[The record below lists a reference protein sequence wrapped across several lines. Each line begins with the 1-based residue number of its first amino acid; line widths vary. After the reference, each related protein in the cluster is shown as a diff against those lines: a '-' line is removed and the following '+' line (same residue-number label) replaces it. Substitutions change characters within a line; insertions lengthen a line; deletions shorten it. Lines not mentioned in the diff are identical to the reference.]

1 MFIFSKFCLLNLL
14 LITLL
19 YQIYCADLDDSLG
32 IEDDDVEDED
42 DVAYVPDEVDLP
54 DENEFEVIALEHDIV
69 KIQHILPSINQQSFD
84 ASQGEPWTD
93 QPPNIE
99 ILNEFE
105 FQDQVLPET
114 DVNLSEL
121 DIFNTI
127 FIEEILN
134 K

>member
-1 MFIFSKFCLLNLL
+1 
-14 LITLL
+14 
-19 YQIYCADLDDSLG
+19 LDDSLG